1 MKHLKSYKIFES
13 VDVIREDKI
22 KSDITDI
29 LRENVLDKDIPL
41 MIIIKNYHTSDNT
54 PVSVI
59 KIEIGDQFSGF
70 RSVTRE
76 TQVRV
81 DELKQDIQTITS
93 YLEDEEYKYTSFTY
107 QDRYQA
113 FQSSSGD
120 VLKTISLETNN
131 LSLFYKKEIK
141 ETYLEEIS
149 DNIIKKFE
157 EIVIITD
164 PITDAVRSYLAD
176 CDWNI
181 DISLGNCAFF
191 TKDFYEWCMREGIEC
206 KIAYLKQDDRFST
219 GAEIEDHIVPIVNGK
234 MIDFVYTDQGV
245 SRRSRLSNKEESL
258 RRQSDPEITDT
269 RDFEKKY
276 SKWGYYQI
284 EEITY
289 EDAYEGVSARCQ
301 TIDYPER
308 IEEAIKIPIEI
319 GDTVLGGRF
328 KNKKIVVKKIGK
340 NKKDDITI
348 NDKPLLKF
356 RLVKENLQE
365 DVDYYFRHLED
376 DNFVIQTE
384 NDYFRIF
391 KPINQS
397 NDRGSL
403 VYSYSNCNPFQ
414 WSEIAGELSRY
425 VIELDDSENSEKSIE
440 YAYIVKKE
448 GGISNR
454 KQIHTQMLLD
464 DTFDCGEILSFT
476 IGFR

>member
-76 TQVRV
+76 TQVRI

-284 EEITY
+284 EEIPY

-348 NDKPLLKF
+348 NAKPLLKF
-356 RLVKENLQE
+356 RLVKENLKE
-365 DVDYYFRHLED
+365 DYNRVAQRALEEKKVKALEAWFKERIPNYYIYIDESYGTC
-376 DNFVIQTE
+376 TE
-384 NDYFRIF
+384 LKDWIKVAN
-391 KPINQS
+391 
-397 NDRGSL
+397 
-403 VYSYSNCNPFQ
+403 
-414 WSEIAGELSRY
+414 A
-425 VIELDDSENSEKSIE
+425 
-440 YAYIVKKE
+440 IVKEK
-448 GGISNR
+448 
-454 KQIHTQMLLD
+454 TY
-464 DTFDCGEILSFT
+464 
-476 IGFR
+476 